1 MKGKIIRILV
11 VMMII
16 IPVNRA
22 DAQIIEAVRA
32 AIIKAIRAVDLQ
44 IQKQQ
49 NKVMWLQNAQKAM
62 ENEMSKLKLKEIS
75 DWTEKQRKLYDDYF
89 RELKKVKN
97 AIATYKRVR
106 QIVEMQLQITGEYK
120 RGWSL
125 LRGDKR
131 FSAAELS
138 EMYRIYSGM
147 LDESLKNID
156 QLMLVTNSFA
166 TQMTDGQRLELI
178 ESAGKSMDRNLTDI
192 RLFNQR
198 NYKVS
203 ISRTRS
209 QQDAEMMK
217 KIYGV
222 Q

>member
-1 MKGKIIRILV
+1 MKGKIIRIMA
-11 VMMII
+11 MMMML
-16 IPVNRA
+16 IPVQRA

-75 DWTEKQRKLYDDYF
+75 DWSEKQRKLYDDYF
-89 RELKKVKN
+89 QELKKVKN

-125 LRGDKR
+125 LKGDKH
-131 FSAAELS
+131 FSPAELA

-166 TQMTDGQRLELI
+166 TQMSDGQRLELI
-178 ESAGKSMDRNLTDI
+178 ESAGNYMDRNLADI

-203 ISRTRS
+203 ISRAKN

-217 KIYGV
+217 KLYGID
-222 Q
+222 

>member
-1 MKGKIIRILV
+1 MFILF
-11 VMMII
+11 MLGWML
-16 IPVNRA
+16 IPSPKA
-22 DAQIIEAVRA
+22 EAQIVEAIRA
-32 AIIKAIRAVDLQ
+32 AVIKAIRAVDLQ

-89 RELKKVKN
+89 QELKKVKN

-125 LRGDKR
+125 LRNDR
-131 FSAAELS
+131 HFSPSELS
-138 EMYRIYSGM
+138 EMYRIYTGM

-178 ESAGKSMDRNLTDI
+178 ESAGSSMDRNLTDI
-192 RLFNQR
+192 RMFNQR
-198 NYKVS
+198 NYKVGL
-203 ISRTRS
+203 SRARN
-209 QQDAEMMK
+209 QQDAETMK
-217 KIYGV
+217 KIYGID
-222 Q
+222 